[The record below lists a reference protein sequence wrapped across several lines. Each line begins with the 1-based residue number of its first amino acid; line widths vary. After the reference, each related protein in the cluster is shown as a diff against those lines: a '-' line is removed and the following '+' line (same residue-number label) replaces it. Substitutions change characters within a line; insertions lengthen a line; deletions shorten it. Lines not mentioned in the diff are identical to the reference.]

1 GHRAVAA
8 DEIARRLRNELNEC
22 RMNRE
27 IVPLPIDRRRQHEH
41 APRIERT
48 LDQERRTIGV
58 RHEDALLIWDIDG
71 PLSEES
77 DAVPLRRIAQNGMTR
92 VDRTDAHES
101 RSRLA
106 DPPVR
111 KQRMLCLLCSGTE
124 RREERTACTHVLL

>member
-1 GHRAVAA
+1 MPDLIEADLRRNQPFRVRRRRQSEHALTARTEYLPARASGQSGRHRCSDAHAGHRAVAA
-8 DEIARRLRNELNEC
+8 DEIARRLRNELTEC

-77 DAVPLRRIAQNGMTR
+77 DAV
-92 VDRTDAHES
+92 
-101 RSRLA
+101 
-106 DPPVR
+106 
-111 KQRMLCLLCSGTE
+111 
-124 RREERTACTHVLL
+124 